1 MHDDILQ
8 FLEENGKDSGHTIK
22 VYALSTC
29 GFCKRA
35 LQFLRDNGITF
46 RFVYVDLLA
55 PEVKDQVKSDLVK
68 KYGERLAFPFVV
80 VDEDKENQHVIVG
93 FLQDEFE
100 EIFKGV

>member
-1 MHDDILQ
+1 MHEDIIK
-8 FLEENGKDSGHTIK
+8 FTSEKGNDSGHSIK

-35 LQFLRDNGITF
+35 LEYLRQNSIAFT
-46 RFVYVDLLA
+46 FVYVDLLE
-55 PEVKDQVKSDLVK
+55 PTIKDQIKTDLVK

-80 VDEDKENQHVIVG
+80 LDEDKENQRVIVG

-100 EIFKGV
+100 EIFKGK

>member
-1 MHDDILQ
+1 MHDDILN

-29 GFCKRA
+29 GFCRRA
-35 LQFLRDNGITF
+35 LQFLRDNAIAF
-46 RFVYVDLLA
+46 KFVYVDLLH
-55 PEVKDQVKSDLVK
+55 PDIKDQVKNDLVN
-68 KYGERLAFPFVV
+68 KYGERLAFPFIVL
-80 VDEDKENQHVIVG
+80 DEDTENQRVIVG

>member
-1 MHDDILQ
+1 MHEDIVN
-8 FLEENGKDSGHTIK
+8 FLEENGKDSGHTVK

-46 RFVYVDLLA
+46 KFVYVDLLGQDLKDK
-55 PEVKDQVKSDLVK
+55 VKRELVE

-80 VDEDKENQHVIVG
+80 LDEDKENQRVIVG
-93 FLQDEFE
+93 FLEDEFE
-100 EIFKGV
+100 EAFKGV